1 MAKKFFKEK
10 TIYRNKNG
18 KIICIED
25 MLVGGTRYVLLDTN
39 GNYIK
44 DIQVPF
50 KVADYL

>member
-1 MAKKFFKEK
+1 MKITKEK
-10 TIYRNKNG
+10 TIYKNKNG

-25 MLVGGTRYVLLDTN
+25 MLVGGTRYILLDAN
-39 GNYIK
+39 DNYVK

>member
-1 MAKKFFKEK
+1 MKMTKEK
-10 TIYRNKNG
+10 TIYKNKNG

-25 MLVGGTRYVLLDTN
+25 MLVGGTRHVLLDTS
-39 GNYIK
+39 GNYVR